1 MKYFTIIL
9 LIFSNFT
16 FAQNWSETPI
26 PVNIAVSGFNVG
38 GGDRIELHTNQFGN
52 NVTVLLDGVL
62 SYYRFD
68 VRGVVE
74 YSNPNWITN
83 VEYANITGDENFI
96 YVIYKKDNEI
106 KVQYSANGGTAWQS
120 IPNVPFSEQ
129 ASFIDA
135 AYDSDFGLFVVWA
148 SADYQIKYNR
158 YFDNSWENTFTVSN
172 NPPEFLPRILI
183 EKSTSKAYIMFTKG
197 GTYGKYR
204 FCNLPNNQWSD
215 ILPGFEEN
223 YCTAA
228 GFVVDDEYIFIYY
241 NYDYGDDDFLKRV
254 KRRLTDNWPM
264 SDYFFDGHNE
274 TYYIESTKTNNNI
287 AYATYWYNFSAGE
300 GNQLPGVYAV
310 NFPGDGVYIH
320 ESIFEDNLLQKVYDI
335 IRLSSISN
343 DVHVIWQDNFSYP
356 YLRYSY
362 RNL

>member
-1 MKYFTIIL
+1 M
-9 LIFSNFT
+9 
-16 FAQNWSETPI
+16 
-26 PVNIAVSGFNVG
+26 
-38 GGDRIELHTNQFGN
+38 
-52 NVTVLLDGVL
+52 
-62 SYYRFD
+62 
-68 VRGVVE
+68 
-74 YSNPNWITN
+74 
-83 VEYANITGDENFI
+83 
-96 YVIYKKDNEI
+96 
-106 KVQYSANGGTAWQS
+106 
-120 IPNVPFSEQ
+120 
-129 ASFIDA
+129 
-135 AYDSDFGLFVVWA
+135 
-148 SADYQIKYNR
+148 
-158 YFDNSWENTFTVSN
+158 
-172 NPPEFLPRILI
+172 
-183 EKSTSKAYIMFTKG
+183 
-197 GTYGKYR
+197 
-204 FCNLPNNQWSD
+204 
-215 ILPGFEEN
+215 PGFEEN